1 MKKYN
6 ELEMEV
12 VLFSTEDVIDDS
24 PVGQIPVETGNDQT
38 DWI

>member
-24 PVGQIPVETGNDQT
+24 PVGQIPVDTSNSGTE
-38 DWI
+38 WI